1 MKKALEISLGIV
13 TSIGGFLDV
22 GSIATAIAAGAAF
35 GLELLWAI
43 VLGTLCIIFIIEM
56 TGRLAATSEHTLAD
70 AMRERFGFN
79 LYLIPFLCE
88 IVVDYL
94 VLAAEIGG
102 VSVAIHLVTGVEPRV
117 VAFPVAIAVWL
128 VLWAGSFKFIE
139 NGVALLGLVTIVFL
153 ITAVKLGPSLG
164 ELGAG
169 SMPSLPH
176 NEHAKYFFTAA
187 SILGAVISPYML
199 YFYSS
204 GVVEDKWDKEHIVV
218 NRAVAGIGMT
228 FGGALSAA
236 LLVVAALVL
245 KPEGIE
251 FQSYDD
257 AKGLL
262 EPVLHGWGLPL
273 LAAGLGIACFGA
285 ALEISLELAYIVA
298 QTFGFN
304 WGKSQKPAVEAR
316 FSLTYTLALAFA
328 SLPVAL
334 GLDPLELTLFSM
346 ALIALILPVVIGPLL
361 ILMNDRDF
369 AGEHANGVLGN
380 TVVLVVTAM
389 AVVIAISVIPLEIM
403 AGGS

>member
-35 GLELLWAI
+35 RFDLLWA
-43 VLGTLCIIFIIEM
+43 VLLGTLCIIFIIEM
-56 TGRLAATSEHTLAD
+56 TGRLAATSQHTFAD

-88 IVVDYL
+88 IAVDYL

-102 VSVAIHLVTGVEPRV
+102 VSVAIHLLTGVETRLL
-117 VAFPVAIAVWL
+117 AIPVAMAIWL

-153 ITAVKLGPSLG
+153 FAAVKLGPSLSD
-164 ELGAG
+164 LGTG
-169 SMPSLPH
+169 SLPSLPH
-176 NEHAKYFFTAA
+176 EDHAKYLFTAA

-204 GVVEDKWDKEHIVV
+204 GAVEDKWDEEDLVV
-218 NRAVAGIGMT
+218 NRAVAAIGMT
-228 FGGALSAA
+228 FGGALSGA

-245 KPEGIE
+245 KPNGVE

-257 AKGLL
+257 AKQLL
-262 EPVLHGWGLPL
+262 DPVLHAWGLPL
-273 LAAGLGIACFGA
+273 LAAGIGIACFGA

-304 WGKSQKPAVEAR
+304 WGKSQKPVAEAR
-316 FSLTYTLALAFA
+316 FSLTYTLAVGLA

-334 GLDPLELTLFSM
+334 GLDPLRLTLFSM

-369 AGEHANGVLGN
+369 VGEHTNGVVGN
-380 TVVLVVTAM
+380 TVVLLVTAM
-389 AVVIAISVIPLEIM
+389 AVIIALSVIPLEIM
-403 AGGS
+403 GGS